1 MFLKILG
8 GLATAVL
15 VAFMA
20 GFVLPSQV
28 HVERSL
34 VISASPT
41 EIYPLIS
48 DLNQW
53 DAWSPWADKDPNA
66 EMTISGSG
74 IGQTME
80 WHSEDP
86 QVGNGTQEVIGL
98 ESPNYIST
106 HLDFGDQGMADATL
120 KLTSQDDGT
129 LVSWSLDTDMRAGV
143 PTLQQPI
150 STYFGFLMD
159 NMIGKD
165 YEQGL
170 NNLKTLAES

>member
-8 GLATAVL
+8 GLAAAVL

-34 VISASPT
+34 LISASPT

-86 QVGNGTQEVIGL
+86 QVGNGTQEVISL
-98 ESPNYIST
+98 ESPNYVNT

-120 KLTSQDDGT
+120 KLTPQNDGT
-129 LVSWSLDTDMRAGV
+129 LVSWSLDSDMRAGV

-159 NMIGKD
+159 GMIGKD